1 MAFTA
6 DDLNIVETAIRKLAE
21 GKRVTEL
28 RFSDR
33 VVRYESASL
42 SDLIALRDTIRSD
55 IARSA
60 PAGKRRSRV
69 TRLYL
74 AGKGI

>member
-6 DDLNIVETAIRKLAE
+6 EDLNIVENAIRKLAE

-33 VVRYESASL
+33 VVRYESATL
-42 SDLIALRDTIRSD
+42 SDLIALRDTIKSD

-60 PAGKRRSRV
+60 STGKRRSRV
-69 TRLYL
+69 TRLYQ

>member
-6 DDLNIVETAIRKLAE
+6 DDLSIVENAIRLLAE

-33 VVRYESASL
+33 VVRYESATMN
-42 SDLIALRDTIRSD
+42 DLLKLRDQVRTD
-55 IARSA
+55 IAKSG
-60 PAGKRRSRV
+60 PRRSKVARI
-69 TRLYL
+69 YH
-74 AGKGI
+74 AGKGF

>member
-6 DDLNIVETAIRKLAE
+6 DDLTIVENAIRTLAA

-33 VVRYESASL
+33 IVRYESATMN
-42 SDLIALRDTIRSD
+42 DLLKLRDQVNTDVR
-55 IARSA
+55 R
-60 PAGKRRSRV
+60 AGPRRSRV
-69 TRLYL
+69 ARIYH
-74 AGKGI
+74 AGKGH